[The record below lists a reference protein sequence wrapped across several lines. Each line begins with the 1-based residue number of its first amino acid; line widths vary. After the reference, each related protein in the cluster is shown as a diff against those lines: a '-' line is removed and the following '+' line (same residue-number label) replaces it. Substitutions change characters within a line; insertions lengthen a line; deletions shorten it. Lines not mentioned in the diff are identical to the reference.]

1 MRNKTIVIMGGG
13 TAGWVSALYCLN
25 KSRDLNLNLK
35 IKLISSN
42 EISPIGVGEGTTP
55 SFTNFV
61 ENICGIDKKEFLKET
76 KGSFK
81 YGIKFDNWNF
91 DNEYYYHLFKPTN
104 VDTQKLIQYCINNKV
119 SMPQK
124 RLQSKLYGA
133 SAFELVENNKFCIKK
148 NKDHSYHF
156 SADLIISFFRKK
168 CLEFKN
174 FEHIEETIKNINYDS
189 KGFICNLET
198 NREKKVIGDFFI
210 NCLGFKSNTLLSEEY
225 FDIENWDNYILNNSA
240 FAIQVKNSLD
250 GEIEPYT
257 TSTAQEYGWSLKIPQ
272 YEKTGYG
279 YVYSDHFVSDEEKLY
294 NNLLKTYNIKEK
306 DVFKARVVKSK
317 PYINKKQLHKNCL
330 SLGLASGFVEP
341 LEATSIHMTLL
352 GLDIF
357 FELVELKLIEDK
369 EKSSNNY
376 VDAFNSIMHKDWR
389 NVFKFII
396 YHYFTNNPINDYWK
410 HYKNI
415 QKNNVFDFYEKY
427 FYIGVFSNNEY
438 FKISLG
444 MKMIDYYYSFSK
456 DIQFKKNIEKYFSN
470 TNSYKSEDLY
480 SHKNILTSIHFND
493 RFDDESEI
501 LKEID
506 LDKNLFNYH

>member
-1 MRNKTIVIMGGG
+1 MGGG
-13 TAGWVSALYCLN
+13 TAGWISALYFLN
-25 KSRDLNLNLK
+25 KNKKLDLNLR

-55 SFTNFV
+55 VFTDFI
-61 ENICGIDKKEFLKET
+61 ENICQIDKKEFLKET

-91 DNEYYYHLFKPTN
+91 DNEYYYHLFNPTN
-104 VDTQKLIQYCINNKV
+104 TNTRKLIQHCINSRV
-119 SMPQK
+119 LISQK
-124 RLQSKLYGA
+124 RLQSKLHGA
-133 SAFELVENNKFCIKK
+133 SAFELVEKNKFCIKK
-148 NKDHSYHF
+148 NKEYSYHF

-174 FEHIEETIKNINYDS
+174 FEHIDETIKNINYDS
-189 KGFICNLET
+189 NGFICDLET
-198 NREKKVIGDFFI
+198 NREKKIIGNFFI

-240 FAIQVKNSLD
+240 FAIQVKNSSD
-250 GEIEPYT
+250 EEIEPYT
-257 TSTAQEYGWSLKIPQ
+257 TATAQEYGWSWKIPQ

-279 YVYSDHFVSDEEKLY
+279 YVYSDNFVSDEEKLY
-294 NNLLKTYNIKEK
+294 NDLLKTYNIKEK

-341 LEATSIHMTLL
+341 LEATSIHMTILGLNFFLNLMQLEQKDLL
-352 GLDIF
+352 GDH
-357 FELVELKLIEDK
+357 
-369 EKSSNNY
+369 
-376 VDAFNSIMHKDWR
+376 VDVFNSIMYKDWR

-396 YHYFTNNPINDYWK
+396 HHYFTNNPMNDYWK

-415 QKNNVFDFYEKY
+415 QENNVFDFYEKY
-427 FYIGVFSNNEY
+427 FFIGVFSTDEY
-438 FKISLG
+438 FKVSLG
-444 MKMIDYYYSFSK
+444 MKMKDYYYNFFGG
-456 DIQFKKNIEKYFSN
+456 DTIEFKKNIEKYFFN

-480 SHKNILTSIHFND
+480 SHKDILTNIHFND
-493 RFDDESEI
+493 YFDDGSEI